1 MPSDY
6 AKIAEAKKAEH
17 GTSGGKVARFFA
29 NLYSDRTHFVY
40 ELLQNA
46 EDAIRR
52 RIEAAPDMPF
62 NGRVKFHLF
71 SDHLDFTH
79 FGKPFDERDVSAICS
94 MLESTKEG
102 DLTEIGE
109 FGIGFKSVYAYT
121 KQPEVH
127 SGDEHFVIEN
137 CLYPK
142 STQPRTV
149 LTDQTRFYLPFDGDK
164 VSSQQASAEI
174 SNRLKE
180 LGQRTLLFLKHIDS
194 VDWKVEDGS
203 SGSFTRKCDS
213 WKSHRVVTLSSSNN
227 VSEPKE
233 PSDEQFLVFSKP
245 VCTPEGTSAG
255 QAEVAFKVVT
265 DAESKKRSIAP
276 AEQTCLFVFFPTEKE
291 TNLEFLVQGPFKTT
305 PARDNIPHDNEWN
318 TQLVEMTG
326 QLVSESLV
334 KLGKM
339 GLASSGLL
347 ESLFASGQLP
357 QNAMFQKIYG
367 DVVRTLSAFPLIPA
381 VGGRLVSG
389 SCALIASSRG
399 LADLLTPK
407 QLSLLFPYRQ
417 RRDGEMLDWVDS
429 NLGYRATTFL
439 KEVLHIPEIE
449 PKTVSYL
456 VTEDFF
462 KRQSLG
468 WLAEFYEFLLDKPAL
483 WCADGPLRAKPFI
496 RLHDK
501 RHVMP
506 FKSDGTPNAYLPGD
520 VTPNSGIN
528 YVHRQLAKCC
538 KSFLAD
544 KLGLIVPDVTTEIL
558 ESVIPDYENKDNDV
572 SEERHHSNISKI
584 FHALR
589 GSSPTR
595 SALITK
601 LKGIAFLSAI
611 EPHSGV
617 RARKTPSDI
626 YFLTAELT
634 TYFEPSENVWFL
646 DEPGNIVRDPESQD
660 LLKRLGVEDKPRRIQ
675 FSTAE
680 DDAIKTRLRN
690 GHNRKNEL
698 HFYQYNIHGL
708 ERFLIVLTHSNLE
721 TAATLARV
729 LWTFLCKHVSEQQS
743 NTEADFFF
751 GEYVWSHYSTL
762 NTKPF
767 DAFFVELLRSE
778 TWLPGDDGLLHKP
791 PELSADS
798 LPLDFERCPM
808 LCKVLKMAEEVDV
821 AFAKK
826 HQLPLDLIDQ
836 LSDPEVLEWLR
847 RRKKNESTRRNKP
860 SDPVDAVDSVSLDE
874 PTEAPEGTPPLNK
887 TQPKETSR
895 KPRPEN
901 EASGFEDAPSVA
913 DANVTEVTRG
923 GGSGEPR
930 MRSSGDR
937 SNQAQDG
944 RFRTYPSPIVVG
956 DDDELDGEHS
966 GSAEEVERR
975 KRRGRMAVQFVLEQ
989 ERKAGRFARA
999 MSETNE
1005 GYDIESYKDED
1016 AMNESRDVE
1025 RFIEVKSTSA
1035 EWGERGVSVK
1045 APQFRF
1051 AMKKGD
1057 KAWLYV
1063 VDKADSDEPG
1073 LYLIQDFANRVKDFP
1088 YNHEWRTFAES
1099 NTD

>member
-6 AKIAEAKKAEH
+6 AKIGEAKKAEH

-52 RIEAAPDMPF
+52 RIEAAPAMPF

-79 FGKPFDERDVSAICS
+79 FGKPFDEDDVSAICS

-121 KQPEVH
+121 KRPEVH

-142 STQPRTV
+142 STQPRSAE
-149 LTDQTRFYLPFDGDK
+149 TDQTRFYLPFDGEK
-164 VSSQQASAEI
+164 VSIQKASAEI

-180 LGQRTLLFLKHIDS
+180 LGQQTLLFLKHIDS
-194 VDWKVEDGS
+194 VDWEVEGGS
-203 SGSFTRKCDS
+203 SGSFTRKCES
-213 WKSHRVVTLSSSNN
+213 RKSHRLVTLSSSDN
-227 VSEPKE
+227 VSELEE

-245 VCTPEGTSAG
+245 VCTPEGKSAG

-265 DAESKKRSIAP
+265 NAESKKRSIAP
-276 AEQTCLFVFFPTEKE
+276 AEKTCLFVFFPTEKE
-291 TNLEFLVQGPFKTT
+291 TNLGFLVQGPFKTT

-326 QLVSESLV
+326 KLVSDSLV
-334 KLGKM
+334 QLSKLG
-339 GLASSGLL
+339 LANGGLL
-347 ESLFASGQLP
+347 ESLFASWPIP
-357 QNAMFQKIYG
+357 QNSMFQKIYD
-367 DVVRTLSAFPLIPA
+367 DVVRTLRAFPLIPA

-389 SCALIASSRG
+389 GCAFIASSRG

-407 QLSLLFPYRQ
+407 QLTQLINRQ
-417 RRDGEMLDWVDS
+417 LRDGETLDWVDS
-429 NLGYRATTFL
+429 NLGHRATTFL
-439 KEVLHIPEIE
+439 KEVLSIQEIE
-449 PKTVSYL
+449 PRTVSYFL
-456 VTEDFF
+456 TEDFF

-483 WCADGPLRAKPFI
+483 WCADGPLRTKPFI
-496 RLHDK
+496 RLYDK

-520 VTPNSGIN
+520 VTPNSGTN
-528 YVHRQLAKCC
+528 YVHPKLAKRC
-538 KSFLAD
+538 KEFLGD

-558 ESVIPDYENKDNDV
+558 ESVIPDYENTENDV
-572 SEERHHSNISKI
+572 SEKRHHSNISKI
-584 FHALR
+584 LHSLR
-589 GSSPTR
+589 GSSPART
-595 SALITK
+595 ALIAK

-617 RARKTPSDI
+617 RSRKKPSDI
-626 YFLTAELT
+626 YFPIAELT
-634 TYFEPSENVWFL
+634 TYFEPSEDVWFL
-646 DEPGNIVRDPESQD
+646 DDPGNIFGEPENQE
-660 LLKRLGVEDKPRRIQ
+660 LLKMLGVEDKPRRIH

-680 DDAIKTRLRN
+680 DDAIKTRLRSSHSRN
-690 GHNRKNEL
+690 NEL

-708 ERFLIVLTHSNLE
+708 ERFLNVLTHSNLE
-721 TAATLARV
+721 TAATRARV
-729 LWTFLCKHVSEQQS
+729 LWTFLCKHVSEQRS

-751 GEYVWSHYSTL
+751 GEYAWSHYSTL

-847 RRKKNESTRRNKP
+847 RRKKNESARRDQP
-860 SDPVDAVDSVSLDE
+860 SDSLDAVDSVSLDE

-887 TQPKETSR
+887 TQSKETSR
-895 KPRPEN
+895 KPRPKN
-901 EASGFEDAPSVA
+901 EASEFEDAPSV
-913 DANVTEVTRG
+913 TEETRG

-944 RFRTYPSPIVVG
+944 RFRTYPSPIIEG

-975 KRRGRMAVQFVLEQ
+975 KRRGRKAVQFVLEQ
-989 ERKAGRFARA
+989 ERKAGRFAKA

-1005 GYDIESYKDED
+1005 GYDVESYKDED
-1016 AMNESRDVE
+1016 AMTANRDVE

-1035 EWGERGVSVK
+1035 EWGERGVSIK

-1051 AMKKGD
+1051 AMKKGE

-1063 VDKADSDEPG
+1063 VDMADSDEPG
-1073 LYLIQDFANRVKDFP
+1073 LYRIQDFANRVKDFP
-1088 YNHEWRTFAES
+1088 YNHDWRAFAE
-1099 NTD
+1099 TDILKNK